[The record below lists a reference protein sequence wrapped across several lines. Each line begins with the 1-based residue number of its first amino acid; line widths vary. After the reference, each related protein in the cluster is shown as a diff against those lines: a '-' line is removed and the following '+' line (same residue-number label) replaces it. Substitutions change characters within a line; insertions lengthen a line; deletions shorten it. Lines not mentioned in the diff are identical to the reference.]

1 MAAMFTVKEKRSV
14 QKSVQKMPLE
24 VQSLY
29 RALLLD
35 LEESGPMQPSWKN
48 FSKLGDGKYH
58 CHLNYYWVACWTYR
72 EEILTVEVYY
82 AGSREKAP
90 Y

>member
-1 MAAMFTVKEKRSV
+1 MFTVKEKRSV
-14 QKSVQKMPLE
+14 QKSVLKMPRK

-35 LEESGPMQPSWKN
+35 LEESGPLQPSWRN

-58 CHLNYYWVACWTYR
+58 CHLNYHWVACWIYQD
-72 EEILTVEVYY
+72 EILTVEVYY
-82 AGSREKAP
+82 VGSREKAP

>member
-1 MAAMFTVKEKRSV
+1 MFTVREKKRV

-48 FSKLGDGKYH
+48 FSRLGDGKYH
-58 CHLNYYWVACWTYR
+58 CHLNYRWVACWTYR

>member
-1 MAAMFTVKEKRSV
+1 MFTVREKKRV

-48 FSKLGDGKYH
+48 FSKLGDVKYH
-58 CHLNYYWVACWTYR
+58 CHLNYRWVACWTYR

>member
-1 MAAMFTVKEKRSV
+1 MFTVREKKRV

-48 FSKLGDGKYH
+48 FSKLGNGKYH
-58 CHLNYYWVACWTYR
+58 CHLNYHWVVCWTYR
-72 EEILTVEVYY
+72 DEILTVEVYY

>member
-1 MAAMFTVKEKRSV
+1 MFTVKEKRSV
-14 QKSVQKMPLE
+14 QKSVQKMPRK

-35 LEESGPMQPSWKN
+35 LEESGPLQPSWRN

-58 CHLNYYWVACWTYR
+58 CHLNYHWVACWTYQD
-72 EEILTVEVYY
+72 EILTVEVYY
-82 AGSREKAP
+82 VGSREKAP

>member
-1 MAAMFTVKEKRSV
+1 MFTVKEKRSV
-14 QKSVQKMPLE
+14 QKSVLKMPRK

-35 LEESGPMQPSWKN
+35 LEESGPLQPSWRN

-58 CHLNYYWVACWTYR
+58 CHLNYHWLACWTYQD
-72 EEILTVEVYY
+72 EILTVEVYY
-82 AGSREKAP
+82 VGSREKAP

>member
-1 MAAMFTVKEKRSV
+1 MFTVKEKRSV
-14 QKSVQKMPLE
+14 QKSVLKMPRK

-35 LEESGPMQPSWKN
+35 LEESGPLQPSWRN

-58 CHLNYYWVACWTYR
+58 CHLNYHWVACWTYQD
-72 EEILTVEVYY
+72 EILTVEVYY
-82 AGSREKAP
+82 VGSREKAP